1 MREEFESVLYHQRLA
16 HKAWLNKAFARGVA
30 PGEQVSQL
38 VWELLVIYSEAVDD
52 FDAVADDIFKA
63 AYELAILVLPNTT
76 IDEVYKLYRDDL
88 TEAIIDYTDDSH
100 PEQLRSLVR
109 FSNLVSSAI
118 CEAGSDLVKSTLRHK
133 RAERFSQEIK
143 VAKRIQA
150 HLLPKA
156 VPSIA
161 GFEFAGRLVP
171 AEEIGGDYWSVK
183 YQAPDDL
190 VTLKL
195 ADITGHGIAAATLV
209 AAVKFISGGY
219 YKGSKSAAE
228 VMEQTNRI
236 LTLDTPHEILVS
248 MVYGWLRP
256 RTYELTIVN
265 AGHSPAFICS
275 NTACTDLPLTGPMLG
290 LAEDAEYGEV
300 TFQLQKGDLVF
311 FGSDGITE
319 AGAPERF
326 GLTRLKEIVLGSKE
340 KPADEIADMVVGEVA
355 RFAGRAQDDVSLV
368 IVKVVGD
375 PPKATV
381 PTKRGEGKSRARAE

>member
-16 HKAWLNKAFARGVA
+16 HKAWLNKAFARGAA

-63 AYELAILVLPNTT
+63 AYELAILVLPNSA

-88 TEAIIDYTDDSH
+88 AEAIIDYTDDSH

-171 AEEIGGDYWSVK
+171 AEEIGGDYWSIK

-256 RTYELTIVN
+256 KTYELTIVN

-275 NTACTDLPLTGPMLG
+275 NAACIDLPLTGPMLG
-290 LAEDAEYGEV
+290 LAEDAEYGEA
-300 TFQLQKGDLVF
+300 TFQLRKGDLVF

-326 GLTRLKEIVLGSKE
+326 GLTRLKEVVLGNKE
-340 KPADEIADMVVGEVA
+340 KRADEIADTVVGEVA

-375 PPKATV
+375 PPERIV
-381 PTKRGEGKSRARAE
+381 PTKRGEGRSRARAE